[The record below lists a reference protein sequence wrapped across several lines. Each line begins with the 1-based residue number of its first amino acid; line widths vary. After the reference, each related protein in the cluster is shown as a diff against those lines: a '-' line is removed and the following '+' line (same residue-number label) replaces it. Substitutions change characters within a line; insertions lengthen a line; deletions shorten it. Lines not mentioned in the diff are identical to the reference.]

1 MPAEDGDGVQAG
13 ATGFSSEETRQENT
27 NHNVLDI

>member
-13 ATGFSSEETRQENT
+13 TTGFSSKEKRQKKNL
-27 NHNVLDI
+27 NAKC

>member
-13 ATGFSSEETRQENT
+13 TTGFSSKEKRQKKN
-27 NHNVLDI
+27 